1 MRYVGFMVGLI
12 VGAMIGSVWGAILFA
27 FLGAYAGAK
36 WFEQK
41 PAQDVP
47 HRSDN
52 TPNLAE
58 EAIGTRSTAD
68 LIRRIV
74 KLEMRVETLEL
85 KLAEGEVLPPDMQA
99 SALVAIN
106 PVPTPTPALAPMP
119 VIPPVPVP
127 APMPA
132 AVVAAPQATVAA
144 QPPRVQPLPQ
154 PKPVPVPPP
163 PPPIPLR
170 DRLPKPIAQLI
181 FGGNMLVKVGA
192 LILFLGLA
200 FLLRYTAERVTVP
213 IEMRYASVVLVATAL
228 LALGWFLRR
237 RRPDYAI
244 VIQGAGIGVFYLTT
258 LAAMKLHGLLPV
270 TAGFGFLFAVA
281 VLSAVLAVLQNAP
294 VLAIVAALE
303 GFAAPVLASTG
314 QNNPV
319 GLFSYLLVLDIGIL
333 LVAWFKA
340 WRVLNLIG
348 AVGTFS
354 LAVGWAQKY
363 YTNDQF
369 DLAQPFLVVFFLL
382 FIAIGFL
389 FARRTLSEAPD
400 DTTEPLSTRA
410 VNTLRRVGRVD
421 SALTFGLPMAAYG
434 LEYLMVKPWDMGPAF
449 AAMGF
454 SAFYLLAGRL
464 IWATQ
469 PRGLSLLAEAYAI
482 VGVIFATLA
491 IPLAFEG
498 QWTGAAW
505 AVEAAGMY
513 WLGVRQQ
520 RPYARAFSFA
530 IFAGAVFKL
539 LEATHLDGA
548 SGHALLDGS
557 LIGPVLVAAGAF
569 AMWAMHRRGKLDA
582 GEGIE
587 AFAGLCLPWLGMA
600 SLTLLLWQSFLPT
613 WAAMA
618 TAVLA
623 SVAFALAIR
632 LGLAT
637 LVHTTYGLQALA
649 VTSFIANLHRGN
661 GEQVLAS
668 GWDGMIASLVIAASV
683 LSSVAFSMRKVLQ
696 DAQRQDAAPDWSDGN
711 IVAVVTGV
719 ALLHLS
725 TLFQINLQQAA
736 MLWPLSASLMLW
748 IALRIGHPALAMQS
762 ALIYGV
768 SAVLYWTH
776 RSSSADLGTF
786 SGLSF
791 WSAVVIGVAALWC
804 GDQLRGTSRTRNPW
818 AASSWV
824 LWLPVVWGLF
834 WLQQAVLSEASRA
847 LLSANMPIWIASVQ
861 MAIALV
867 VSALSVFVAGR
878 RSWMQLARSTV
889 VLLPILLMVTL
900 AGISGWGMS
909 RTAYV
914 PSDGIG
920 WLVWPL
926 AVIWHL
932 YLLQWQ
938 EKWFTKSSLAKLHI
952 AGFWFFL
959 LIAAREGQW
968 LLGSLGDDWSSWSLL
983 GWVLAPAVALWALQ
997 LPALLARW
1005 PLSQYRVQYAN
1016 TAAYPVAMYLLLWA
1030 WVSNVAGS
1038 GNADPLPYVPLLNP
1052 LELAH
1057 WLILGALYAWWSR
1070 VGPGSLSATLSTRS
1084 RAVFGLTAFALLTGM
1099 VLRSCHHFAGVPWD
1113 LDALYASRL
1122 TQAALSITWALCGVA
1137 LMVVGNAKARRTLW
1151 VAGATLLGIVV
1162 LKLFFI
1168 ELADQGGLFRIV
1180 SFLSVGVMLLAVGY
1194 FAPVPPSK
1202 HAAARENGGSA

>member
-1 MRYVGFMVGLI
+1 MDAQRAAGL
-12 VGAMIGSVWGAILFA
+12 V
-27 FLGAYAGAK
+27 
-36 WFEQK
+36 Q
-41 PAQDVP
+41 
-47 HRSDN
+47 
-52 TPNLAE
+52 
-58 EAIGTRSTAD
+58 
-68 LIRRIV
+68 RIAR
-74 KLEMRVETLEL
+74 LEKRVETLEQM
-85 KLAEGEVLPPDMQA
+85 LADGEVLAADMQPIA
-99 SALVAIN
+99 PVA
-106 PVPTPTPALAPMP
+106 VQLTPTPIPTVVPVAVKVPEPKPASMPDAAAVVSQATLAAQPP
-119 VIPPVPVP
+119 SVQPLSPPKPAPVPVP
-127 APMPA
+127 
-132 AVVAAPQATVAA
+132 
-144 QPPRVQPLPQ
+144 PP
-154 PKPVPVPPP
+154 PPP

-181 FGGNMLVKVGA
+181 FGGNMLVKLGV

-200 FLLRYTAERVTVP
+200 FLLRYTAERVTVS
-213 IEMRYASVVLVATAL
+213 IEMRYASVVLVGAGL

-258 LAAMKLHGLLPV
+258 LAAMKLHGLLPA

-281 VLSAVLAVLQNAP
+281 VLSAILAVLQNAP
-294 VLAIVAALE
+294 ALAIIAALE

-348 AVGTFS
+348 AVGTFT

-363 YTNDQF
+363 YTHDQF
-369 DLAQPFLVVFFLL
+369 DIVQPFLAVFFLL

-400 DTTEPLSTRA
+400 DAEQSLGTRA
-410 VNTLRRVGRVD
+410 VNTLNRVGRVD
-421 SALTFGLPMAAYG
+421 SALAFGLPMAAFG

-449 AAMGF
+449 AALGF

-464 IWATQ
+464 VWATQ
-469 PRGLSLLAEAYAI
+469 PRGLTLLAEAYAI

-530 IFAGAVFKL
+530 VFAGAVFKL
-539 LEATHLDGA
+539 LEATQLDGA
-548 SGHALLDGS
+548 PEHALLDGS
-557 LIGPVLVAAGAF
+557 LIGPLLVAAGAF
-569 AMWAMHRRGKLDA
+569 AMWAMHRRGKLD
-582 GEGIE
+582 EGNGME
-587 AFAGLCLPWLGMA
+587 AFADLCLPWLGMA
-600 SLTLLLWQSFLPT
+600 SLTLLLWQTFLPT

-623 SVAFALAIR
+623 SVTFALATR
-632 LGLAT
+632 LGLYT
-637 LVHTTYGLQALA
+637 LVYTTFGLQVLA
-649 VTSFIANLHRGN
+649 VASFIANLHRGD

-668 GWDGMIASLVIAASV
+668 GWDGSVASLAIGASV
-683 LSSVAFSMRKVLQ
+683 LSSVAFSMRKVLKNAAKQ
-696 DAQRQDAAPDWSDGN
+696 DAVPDWSVGN
-711 IVAVVTGV
+711 IVAVVTGA

-725 TLFQINLQQAA
+725 MLFQINLQQAA
-736 MLWPLSASLMLW
+736 LLWPLSASLMLW
-748 IALRIGHPALAMQS
+748 IALRIGHPALAIQS
-762 ALIYGV
+762 AFIHGV

-776 RSSSADLGTF
+776 RSNSADFGTF

-804 GDQLRGTSRTRNPW
+804 GDQLRGAARTRNPW
-818 AASSWV
+818 SALSWV

-834 WLQQAVLSEASRA
+834 WSQHAVLSEASRA
-847 LLSANMPIWIASVQ
+847 LQRIDLHSWIASVQ
-861 MAIALV
+861 MAIVLAA
-867 VSALSVFVAGR
+867 SALSVLVAGR
-878 RSWMQLARSTV
+878 RVWPQLARSTV
-889 VLLPILLMVTL
+889 VLLPALLMVTL
-900 AGISGWGMS
+900 AGISGWGIS

-926 AVIWHL
+926 AALWSL
-932 YLLQWQ
+932 RLLRWQ
-938 EKWFTKSSLAKLHI
+938 EKWFAKSSLAKLHI

-968 LLGSLGDDWSSWSLL
+968 LLGSLGEDWSSWSLL
-983 GWVLAPAVALWALQ
+983 GWVLVPAVALWALQ

-1005 PLSQYRVQYAN
+1005 PLNQYRAHYAN
-1016 TAAYPVAMYLLLWA
+1016 TAAYPVALYLLLWA

-1057 WLILGALYAWWSR
+1057 WLILGGLFTWWSR
-1070 VGPGSLSATLSTRS
+1070 VGPGSHSTTMSTRS
-1084 RAVFGLTAFALLTGM
+1084 RAVFGLTTFALLTGM
-1099 VLRSCHHFAGVPWD
+1099 VLRSCHHFAGIAWD

-1137 LMVVGNAKARRTLW
+1137 LMVIGNAKARRTLW

-1180 SFLSVGVMLLAVGY
+1180 SFLSVGVLLLAVGY
-1194 FAPVPPSK
+1194 FAPVPP
-1202 HAAARENGGSA
+1202 ARPDVASDNGGKA